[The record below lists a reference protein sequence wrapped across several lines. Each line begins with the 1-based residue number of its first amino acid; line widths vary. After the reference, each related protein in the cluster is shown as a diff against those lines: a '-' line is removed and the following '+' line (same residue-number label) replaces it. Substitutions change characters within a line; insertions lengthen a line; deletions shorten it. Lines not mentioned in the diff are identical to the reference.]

1 MRLLVFNINN
11 QCIHKDPNCD
21 FSHIVAGT
29 KNYLKAKFTFSDVW
43 DDCVKVARFWR
54 GEKEYAAIL
63 EDGECYIPAEALTGA
78 TFRVSV
84 TGQKNDFRIQ
94 TNTIIVRQEVS
105 R

>member
-11 QCIHKDPNCD
+11 QCIHKDPDCD

-29 KNYLKAKFTFSDVW
+29 ENYLKAKFIFSDVW
-43 DDCVKVARFWR
+43 EDCIKVASFWR
-54 GEKEYAAIL
+54 GEKEYAVIL
-63 EDGECYIPAEALTGA
+63 ENDECFIPSEALTGA

-84 TGQKNDFRIQ
+84 IGQGTDFRIP
-94 TNTIIVRQEVS
+94 TNKIIIRQEVS